1 MSHVSSEMGL
11 LPQTSHSQI
20 KPLECDP
27 SDHFM
32 STDLR
37 LTLIPFYVAPY
48 LDWCIDMLMSN
59 YIIYGRV
66 LTVHGSCDE
75 SNPIQDAYEFDKII
89 PNHNLHI
96 IEGANHRYDNHQE
109 ELTAV
114 VISFIKE
121 TIDHN
126 RLKKVAVFSRCIVL
140 FFLCFFFLFVCF
152 RYWRVWP
159 LQLAS

>member
-1 MSHVSSEMGL
+1 
-11 LPQTSHSQI
+11 
-20 KPLECDP
+20 
-27 SDHFM
+27 
-32 STDLR
+32 
-37 LTLIPFYVAPY
+37 
-48 LDWCIDMLMSN
+48 MSN